1 MKRKKSVSLREL
13 NSGATVAIKEK
24 AKEKFEKA
32 KNPLV
37 IGKLFLELVIVI
49 AIAVWLAPGINV
61 IPYPE
66 NLIGFVLVVLAY
78 LYLRFGLKV

>member
-1 MKRKKSVSLREL
+1 MKRKKGISLRQL
-13 NSGATVAIKEK
+13 NSEATIAIRDKAIEKLAK
-24 AKEKFEKA
+24 AKK
-32 KNPLV
+32 PIVL
-37 IGKLFLELVIVI
+37 GKLFLEFIIVI
-49 AIAVWLAPGINV
+49 AIAVWLAPGINI